1 MKTKYI
7 VTTLAL
13 FLGLMS
19 CDKDLD
25 VAPQENISAE
35 DFLNNPQNA
44 TALVNGVYN
53 KMLDWDMS
61 SFSWIGVTSI
71 TSDDADKGSTP
82 GDSGSDKNKLDAL
95 QFESN
100 LTSFKDVWDS
110 RYSGIYRA
118 NTALFYF
125 DKLTIDPTLKFR
137 LIGEAKFLRALWY
150 FDLVRCFG
158 GVPLV
163 TTKIDLND
171 IETVNSTVY
180 ARKTKQETYAQI
192 EADLLD
198 AIEKLPL
205 KGQYSS
211 NDLGRASKGS
221 AQALLAKVYLYQE
234 KWQDAFNMSGE
245 VIVSG
250 QYSLMTDYS
259 NVWREVGEN
268 GSESIFEVQA
278 TLNKGIAG
286 YSDVQGPRGTPDLGW
301 GFNSPSLALAN
312 SYEAGDLRKNAT
324 ILFVQSTPFTLWDGF
339 QGSPTWN
346 NPRYNYKS
354 YQSSVLESWNGNKGE
369 TAKNLRILKYSDIL
383 LIRAEAAFQLGQ
395 TQEALDK
402 VNMLRTRAGLT
413 ELTSLTIQQLYNERR
428 WEMAMEHDRWFD
440 LVRTG
445 QAAAAMTANG
455 KTFIVGTHEL
465 FPIPASAILQS
476 NGLLTQNP
484 GYSN

>member
-339 QGSPTWN
+339 QGSPT
-346 NPRYNYKS
+346 
-354 YQSSVLESWNGNKGE
+354 
-369 TAKNLRILKYSDIL
+369 
-383 LIRAEAAFQLGQ
+383 
-395 TQEALDK
+395 
-402 VNMLRTRAGLT
+402 
-413 ELTSLTIQQLYNERR
+413 
-428 WEMAMEHDRWFD
+428 
-440 LVRTG
+440 
-445 QAAAAMTANG
+445 
-455 KTFIVGTHEL
+455 
-465 FPIPASAILQS
+465 
-476 NGLLTQNP
+476 
-484 GYSN
+484 